1 MSGASSRRIHGT
13 LQVDGYTVRP
23 SRVIA
28 VSGDLASI
36 FGADVVGDDGRFE
49 IHVPDSV
56 ERVVVIAGVTDPVVA
71 VAHQAVDLGG
81 SPASVA
87 LVVDTARQPFHPL
100 SGAIEFPGQRP
111 PFISLTVD
119 PVHLDGVPAPLE
131 PLLRRRDDRV
141 VDASFLRVRLDEP
154 RFDLTL
160 QQGTY
165 RVDAGYVDRS
175 RPNIVRP
182 DFDNYITRL
191 ARIDGVDM
199 PVPERF
205 GGIELDVTR
214 PVQLT
219 LVLAVL
225 PDEELSPGS
234 T

>member
-1 MSGASSRRIHGT
+1 MSASSRRIHGT
-13 LQVDGYTVRP
+13 LRVDGHPVRP
-23 SRVIA
+23 ARVIA
-28 VSGDLASI
+28 VSGDPASVS
-36 FGADVVGDDGRFE
+36 GADVVRDDGRFE
-49 IHVPDSV
+49 IRVPGTV
-56 ERVVVIAGVTDPVVA
+56 ERVVVMAGVTDPVVA
-71 VAHQAVDLGG
+71 VAHQAVDLDG
-81 SPASVA
+81 SQASVA

-100 SGAIEFPGQRP
+100 SGAIEIPGRRP

-119 PVHLDGVPAPLE
+119 PVHLDGVPTSLE

-141 VDASFLRVRLDEP
+141 VDASFLRLHLDEP

-182 DFDNYITRL
+182 DFDNHVTRL
-191 ARIDGVDM
+191 ARVDGADV
-199 PVPERF
+199 PAPERF
-205 GGIELDVTR
+205 GGIELGVTR